1 MNKNRLLWMLVAADV
16 LLAFASVGAEAF
28 FGWTLPPSLAEYK
41 HTRFT
46 GFSISS
52 AGDVIQLLL
61 LATTVLCA
69 FGAWIGLVSY
79 WRFARRLYLVSLAT
93 WILLILLSGPRVTT
107 SVGAMFGVMNA
118 LVGGVIL
125 GLVYFSDLACR
136 FERASVERMAPATSL
151 GTDRA

>member
-1 MNKNRLLWMLVAADV
+1 MLVAADV

-28 FGWTLPPSLAEYK
+28 FGWTLPPSLAEYT

-46 GFSISS
+46 GFTISS
-52 AGDVIQLLL
+52 AGGVIQLFL
-61 LATTVLCA
+61 LATTVLLA

-79 WRFARRLYLVSLAT
+79 WRFARGLYLVSWAT
-93 WILLILLSGPRVTT
+93 WILLILLSGPRVRT
-107 SVGAMFGVMNA
+107 SVGTMFSEMNA

-125 GLVYFSDLACR
+125 GLVYFSDLARR
-136 FERASVERMAPATSL
+136 FERAPIERMAPATSL